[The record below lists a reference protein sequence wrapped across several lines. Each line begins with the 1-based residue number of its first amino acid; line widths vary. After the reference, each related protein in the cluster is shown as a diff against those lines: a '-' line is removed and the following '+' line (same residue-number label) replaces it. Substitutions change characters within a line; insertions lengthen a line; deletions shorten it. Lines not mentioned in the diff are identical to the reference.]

1 MTGRA
6 RLVWRSGWQARAI
19 VEPFEA
25 AFHDV
30 SLPVD
35 LLVEGQW
42 SSAVAA
48 LGGPAGDLVGPFR
61 DGMSDAAAAQPATVG
76 SCAYALSAMSMS
88 GLFRGRPGPVGSRTG
103 FIRLTCDFVRGGPFG
118 ALSLCRHER
127 VAGLPAAASGAAV
140 VGPTWPRRGRQGCRA
155 AGATPSG
162 RGPSSVGTPS
172 RLEPTD
178 RVVLAALSRL
188 LPRPR
193 CPIFFVTPATL
204 LRWHRE
210 LVARHWTYP
219 HARSGRPP
227 LARQVPDLV
236 LRPTAENP
244 TRRHRRIH
252 GELVGLGYRVS
263 ASTVWNVLRQAGVEP
278 APSRERAR
286 RTLGGHDPARMPRP
300 DPHHQRTTSG
310 NHPRPVHRA
319 LQRTSTRPHAWPA
332 TTRATLAN
340 GQPARRHRARRPNL
354 GGLINEYA
362 QAA

>member
-127 VAGLPAAASGAAV
+127 VAGLPPAAASGAAV

-188 LPRPR
+188 PSPPALADLRHAGNAAAVAPR
-193 CPIFFVTPATL
+193 V
-204 LRWHRE
+204 
-210 LVARHWTYP
+210 
-219 HARSGRPP
+219 GRPP
-227 LARQVPDLV
+227 LDVPARPFRAATPCPAGP
-236 LRPTAENP
+236 RPGAAADRRESDPATSAHPRRAGRARLPGVGQHGVERAAP
-244 TRRHRRIH
+244 GRRRTRALARTRTPNAGWARS
-252 GELVGLGYRVS
+252 GAN
-263 ASTVWNVLRQAGVEP
+263 ASTGSSSP
-278 APSRERAR
+278 AN
-286 RTLGGHDPARMPRP
+286 DI
-300 DPHHQRTTSG
+300 
-310 NHPRPVHRA
+310 
-319 LQRTSTRPHAWPA
+319 W
-332 TTRATLAN
+332 
-340 GQPARRHRARRPNL
+340 
-354 GGLINEYA
+354 
-362 QAA
+362 

>member
-118 ALSLCRHER
+118 ALSLCRHGR
-127 VAGLPAAASGAAV
+127 VAGLPAAASGAAD
-140 VGPTWPRRGRQGCRA
+140 VGPTRPRQGRQGCRA
-155 AGATPSG
+155 AGSAPPG
-162 RGPSSVGTPS
+162 RGPSSAGT
-172 RLEPTD
+172 
-178 RVVLAALSRL
+178 LSRL
-188 LPRPR
+188 LPCVRW
-193 CPIFFVTPATL
+193 PIFFVTPATL

-219 HARSGRPP
+219 YARSGRLP

-236 LRPTAENP
+236 LRLAAENP
-244 TRRHRRIH
+244 T
-252 GELVGLGYRVS
+252 
-263 ASTVWNVLRQAGVEP
+263 
-278 APSRERAR
+278 
-286 RTLGGHDPARMPRP
+286 
-300 DPHHQRTTSG
+300 
-310 NHPRPVHRA
+310 
-319 LQRTSTRPHAWPA
+319 
-332 TTRATLAN
+332 
-340 GQPARRHRARRPNL
+340 
-354 GGLINEYA
+354 
-362 QAA
+362 